1 MIALSYASLLEGAV
15 LTETVFAWPGIGR
28 YLTTAMFAGD
38 MPAILGATLVVGAS
52 FVLLNALTDL
62 GVGAAGCGEE
72 AMSAI
77 VQTPLGGPSLPAA
90 HAALALGGSGRCI
103 VVLFIL
109 ALALLAP
116 LIAPYDPNL
125 QETAN
130 RLMPPDAAHWFGTDG
145 FGRDILSRI
154 IYGAR
159 PTLLLVL
166 VVVLLMAPLG
176 ILVGIL
182 SGFFGGMTERV
193 LMRITDIVM
202 SFPRLLLAFAFVAIM
217 GPGLDQWCAGA
228 GADEL
233 ARLCAPGPRRDGGA
247 AAQRLSGSGRNGWYP
262 RRAAALGAHPAAG
275 AAFGDHPSGARP
287 LGHYPCG
294 RRPGLSR
301 SRGASADSGMGFDG
315 VGGHAGDLRSMVGGG
330 GPRALLS

>member
-1 MIALSYASLLEGAV
+1 
-15 LTETVFAWPGIGR
+15 
-28 YLTTAMFAGD
+28 
-38 MPAILGATLVVGAS
+38 
-52 FVLLNALTDL
+52 
-62 GVGAAGCGEE
+62 
-72 AMSAI
+72 MSAI
-77 VQTPLGGPSLPAA
+77 VQAPLGGPSFLRRVLRSPSATV
-90 HAALALGGSGRCI
+90 GSA

-130 RLMPPDAAHWFGTDG
+130 RLMPPSAAHWFGTDG

-182 SGFFGGMTERV
+182 SGFFGGITERV

-217 GPGLDQWCAGA
+217 GPGLINGALALALTSWPAYARQARVETAALRRSDYLAAAEMVGIRGVRLLWGHILPLVLPSAIIRLALDLSGIILAAAGLGFLGLGVRPPTAEWGSMVSEGTQVIFDQWWVAAVPGFA
-228 GADEL
+228 ILITSFAFNLLADGL
-233 ARLCAPGPRRDGGA
+233 RDILDPRHD
-247 AAQRLSGSGRNGWYP
+247 
-262 RRAAALGAHPAAG
+262 
-275 AAFGDHPSGARP
+275 
-287 LGHYPCG
+287 
-294 RRPGLSR
+294 
-301 SRGASADSGMGFDG
+301 
-315 VGGHAGDLRSMVGGG
+315 
-330 GPRALLS
+330 

>member
-1 MIALSYASLLEGAV
+1 
-15 LTETVFAWPGIGR
+15 
-28 YLTTAMFAGD
+28 
-38 MPAILGATLVVGAS
+38 
-52 FVLLNALTDL
+52 
-62 GVGAAGCGEE
+62 
-72 AMSAI
+72 MSAI
-77 VQTPLGGPSLPAA
+77 VQAPLGGPSFLRRVLRSPSATV
-90 HAALALGGSGRCI
+90 GGA

-130 RLMPPDAAHWFGTDG
+130 RLMPPDAAHWLGTDG

-182 SGFFGGMTERV
+182 SGFFGGITERV

-217 GPGLDQWCAGA
+217 GPGLINGALALALTSWPAYARQARVETAALRRSDYLAAAEMVGIRGVRLLWGHILPLVLPSAIIRLALDLSGIILAAAGLGFLGLGVRPPTAEWGSMVSEGTQVIFDQWWVAAVPGFA
-228 GADEL
+228 ILITSFAFNLLADGL
-233 ARLCAPGPRRDGGA
+233 RDILDPRHD
-247 AAQRLSGSGRNGWYP
+247 
-262 RRAAALGAHPAAG
+262 
-275 AAFGDHPSGARP
+275 
-287 LGHYPCG
+287 
-294 RRPGLSR
+294 
-301 SRGASADSGMGFDG
+301 
-315 VGGHAGDLRSMVGGG
+315 
-330 GPRALLS
+330 

>member
-1 MIALSYASLLEGAV
+1 
-15 LTETVFAWPGIGR
+15 
-28 YLTTAMFAGD
+28 
-38 MPAILGATLVVGAS
+38 
-52 FVLLNALTDL
+52 
-62 GVGAAGCGEE
+62 
-72 AMSAI
+72 MSAI
-77 VQTPLGGPSLPAA
+77 VQAPLAGPSFVRRVLRSPSAA
-90 HAALALGGSGRCI
+90 TGSA

-130 RLMPPDAAHWFGTDG
+130 RLMPPDASHWFGTDG

-154 IYGAR
+154 IHGAR

-182 SGFFGGMTERV
+182 SGFFGGITERV

-217 GPGLDQWCAGA
+217 GPGLINGALALALTSWPAYARQARVETAALRRSDYLAAAEMVGIRGVRLLWGHILPLVLPSAIIRLALDLSGIILAAAGLGFLGLGVRPPTAEWGSMVSEGTQVIFDQWWVAAVPGFA
-228 GADEL
+228 ILITSFAFNLLADGL
-233 ARLCAPGPRRDGGA
+233 RDILDPRHD
-247 AAQRLSGSGRNGWYP
+247 
-262 RRAAALGAHPAAG
+262 
-275 AAFGDHPSGARP
+275 
-287 LGHYPCG
+287 
-294 RRPGLSR
+294 
-301 SRGASADSGMGFDG
+301 
-315 VGGHAGDLRSMVGGG
+315 
-330 GPRALLS
+330 

>member
-1 MIALSYASLLEGAV
+1 
-15 LTETVFAWPGIGR
+15 
-28 YLTTAMFAGD
+28 
-38 MPAILGATLVVGAS
+38 
-52 FVLLNALTDL
+52 
-62 GVGAAGCGEE
+62 
-72 AMSAI
+72 MSAI
-77 VQTPLGGPSLPAA
+77 VQAPLGGPSFLRRVLRSPSAA
-90 HAALALGGSGRCI
+90 TGSA

-182 SGFFGGMTERV
+182 SGFFGGITERV

-217 GPGLDQWCAGA
+217 GPGLINGALALALTSWPAYARQARVETAALRRSDYLVAAEMVGIRGVRLLWGHILPLVLPSAIIRLALDLSGIILAAAGLGFLGLGVRPPTAEWGSMVSEGTQVIFDQWWVAAMPGFA
-228 GADEL
+228 ILITSFAFNLLADGL
-233 ARLCAPGPRRDGGA
+233 RDILDPRHD
-247 AAQRLSGSGRNGWYP
+247 
-262 RRAAALGAHPAAG
+262 
-275 AAFGDHPSGARP
+275 
-287 LGHYPCG
+287 
-294 RRPGLSR
+294 
-301 SRGASADSGMGFDG
+301 
-315 VGGHAGDLRSMVGGG
+315 
-330 GPRALLS
+330 

>member
-1 MIALSYASLLEGAV
+1 
-15 LTETVFAWPGIGR
+15 
-28 YLTTAMFAGD
+28 
-38 MPAILGATLVVGAS
+38 
-52 FVLLNALTDL
+52 
-62 GVGAAGCGEE
+62 
-72 AMSAI
+72 MSAI
-77 VQTPLGGPSLPAA
+77 VQAPLGGPSFLRRVLRSPSAA
-90 HAALALGGSGRCI
+90 VGGA

-182 SGFFGGMTERV
+182 SGFFGGITERV

-217 GPGLDQWCAGA
+217 GPGLINGALALALTSWPAYARQARVETAALRRSDYLAAAEMVGIRGVRLLWGHILPLVLPSAIIRMALDLSGIILAAAGLGFLGLGVRPPTAEWGSMVSEGTQVIFDQWWVAAVPGFA
-228 GADEL
+228 ILITSFAFNLLADGL
-233 ARLCAPGPRRDGGA
+233 RDIMDPRHD
-247 AAQRLSGSGRNGWYP
+247 
-262 RRAAALGAHPAAG
+262 
-275 AAFGDHPSGARP
+275 
-287 LGHYPCG
+287 
-294 RRPGLSR
+294 
-301 SRGASADSGMGFDG
+301 
-315 VGGHAGDLRSMVGGG
+315 
-330 GPRALLS
+330 

>member
-1 MIALSYASLLEGAV
+1 
-15 LTETVFAWPGIGR
+15 
-28 YLTTAMFAGD
+28 
-38 MPAILGATLVVGAS
+38 
-52 FVLLNALTDL
+52 
-62 GVGAAGCGEE
+62 
-72 AMSAI
+72 MSAI
-77 VQTPLGGPSLPAA
+77 VQAPLGGPSFLRRVLRSPSATV
-90 HAALALGGSGRCI
+90 GGA

-154 IYGAR
+154 VYGAR

-182 SGFFGGMTERV
+182 SGFFGGITERV

-217 GPGLDQWCAGA
+217 GPGLINGALALALTSWPAYARQARVETAALRRSDYLAAAEMVGIRGVRLLWGHILPLVLPSAIIRLALDLSGIILAAAGLGFLGLGVRPPTAEWGSMVSEGTQVIFDQWWVAAVPGFA
-228 GADEL
+228 ILITSFAFNLLADGL
-233 ARLCAPGPRRDGGA
+233 RDILDPRHD
-247 AAQRLSGSGRNGWYP
+247 
-262 RRAAALGAHPAAG
+262 
-275 AAFGDHPSGARP
+275 
-287 LGHYPCG
+287 
-294 RRPGLSR
+294 
-301 SRGASADSGMGFDG
+301 
-315 VGGHAGDLRSMVGGG
+315 
-330 GPRALLS
+330 

>member
-1 MIALSYASLLEGAV
+1 
-15 LTETVFAWPGIGR
+15 
-28 YLTTAMFAGD
+28 
-38 MPAILGATLVVGAS
+38 
-52 FVLLNALTDL
+52 
-62 GVGAAGCGEE
+62 
-72 AMSAI
+72 MSAI
-77 VQTPLGGPSLPAA
+77 VQAPLGGPSLLRRIVRSPSAA
-90 HAALALGGSGRCI
+90 VGSA

-130 RLMPPDAAHWFGTDG
+130 RLMPPSTAHWFGTDG

-182 SGFFGGMTERV
+182 SGFFGGMVERV

-217 GPGLDQWCAGA
+217 GPGLINGALALALTSWPAYARQARVETAALRRSDYLAAAEMVGIRGVRLLWGHILPLVLPSAIIRLALDLSGIILAAAGLGFLGLGVRPPTAEWGSMVSEGTQVIFDQWWVAAVPGFA
-228 GADEL
+228 ILITSFAFNLLADGL
-233 ARLCAPGPRRDGGA
+233 RDIMDPRHD
-247 AAQRLSGSGRNGWYP
+247 
-262 RRAAALGAHPAAG
+262 
-275 AAFGDHPSGARP
+275 
-287 LGHYPCG
+287 
-294 RRPGLSR
+294 
-301 SRGASADSGMGFDG
+301 
-315 VGGHAGDLRSMVGGG
+315 
-330 GPRALLS
+330 